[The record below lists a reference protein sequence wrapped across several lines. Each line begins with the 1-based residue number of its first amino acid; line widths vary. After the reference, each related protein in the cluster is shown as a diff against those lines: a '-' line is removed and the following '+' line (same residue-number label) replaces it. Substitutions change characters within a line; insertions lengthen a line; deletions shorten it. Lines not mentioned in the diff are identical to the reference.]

1 MSIYNTMQRVEISRE
16 ESLKLFISAVQAA
29 PELIPKSLSGEEI
42 FKYIITKSEELMDY
56 VLRGKKN

>member
-1 MSIYNTMQRVEISRE
+1 MQRVEISRE